1 MVQSLTAPES
11 GMVLARHHREASG
24 THAFLPED
32 MTMPHR
38 KPWSELSVLALAIP
52 AILIAAAVATALH
65 SAQAWT
71 LVAVLV
77 AGYALSRGT
86 SRNDW
91 PAAQAVSAPA
101 PSPAPAPSSSR
112 PAPQPDGD
120 AVEVVAAE
128 EQLQVDKRRRPHERV
143 RLRREVVTEEV
154 TITVPLRR
162 EVVRIER
169 IPIEPGTAGE
179 LDGLGA
185 FTEGE
190 IQELVLMEEQAV
202 VDKRVVP
209 RERVRLAKDVV
220 TEEQQITRALRREQ
234 VDVDREPSP
243 DAVTTELE
251 EEHE

>member
-1 MVQSLTAPES
+1 
-11 GMVLARHHREASG
+11 
-24 THAFLPED
+24 
-32 MTMPHR
+32 MPHR
-38 KPWSELSVLALAIP
+38 KPWSELSLLVLAVP

-77 AGYALSRGT
+77 AGYALSRGV

-91 PAAQAVSAPA
+91 PAAPA
-101 PSPAPAPSSSR
+101 ATGPSRAPSSSPTPAPSR
-112 PAPQPDGD
+112 PAAGHSDGD

-143 RLRREVVTEEV
+143 RLRRDVVTEEV

-169 IPIEPGTAGE
+169 VPIEPGTAGE

-220 TEEQQITRALRREQ
+220 MEEQQITRALRREE
-234 VDVDREPSP
+234 VDIDREPSP

-251 EEHE
+251 EEQR

>member
-1 MVQSLTAPES
+1 
-11 GMVLARHHREASG
+11 
-24 THAFLPED
+24 
-32 MTMPHR
+32 MPHR
-38 KPWSELSVLALAIP
+38 KPWSELSLLVLAVP

-65 SAQAWT
+65 SAQALT

-77 AGYALSRGT
+77 AGYALSRGV

-91 PAAQAVSAPA
+91 PAAPAATGPSREPSSAATSAP
-101 PSPAPAPSSSR
+101 SR
-112 PAPQPDGD
+112 PGPGQPDGD

-169 IPIEPGTAGE
+169 VPIEPGTAGE

-220 TEEQQITRALRREQ
+220 MEEQQITRALRREE
-234 VDVDREPSP
+234 VDIDREPSP

-251 EEHE
+251 EEQR